1 MWDILGTSLSVSQ
14 RDGNRNNE
22 IERKTEWELRRE
34 VPRDSVRAAV
44 YSGMTA
50 RYTVDRVG
58 KQREQ
63 RGRVNEYY
71 EQ

>member
-1 MWDILGTSLSVSQ
+1 MWDFAGTLLSVCQ

-34 VPRDSVRAAV
+34 VSRDSIRAAV

-50 RYTVDRVG
+50 RYTVDREENG
-58 KQREQ
+58 ESKK
-63 RGRVNEYY
+63 
-71 EQ
+71 